1 MNKLG
6 TSSADPIQA
15 IERPVVMLSKD
26 YTAGYHTDLHVHP
39 RAQFL
44 FARSGTMRAR
54 TALGSW
60 IVPPGY
66 GLLIPADIEHQVEM
80 FGAVVLRSAYIEA
93 ALLPHQHRATC
104 SVIQVSSLLSAC
116 IERFSTRPLEYGK
129 DDIAENLA
137 AIILAEITTIPPS
150 AMALPFPNT
159 NKLKALA
166 ETMLSH
172 PSDQRSI
179 DQWATDLA
187 MSRRSFTRAFR
198 QETGMAFDQWRQ
210 RLRYQAASELI
221 ASGHPLSSVAVR
233 VGYRS
238 ASALKSMMQR
248 FD

>member
-1 MNKLG
+1 MDKLG
-6 TSSADPIQA
+6 SSSADLIQD
-15 IERPVVMLSKD
+15 IRRPVVMLSKD
-26 YTAGYHTDLHVHP
+26 YEAGYVTDLHVHA

-44 FARSGTMRAR
+44 FAKSGTMRAQ

-66 GLLIPADIEHQVEM
+66 GLLIPADIRHRVEM
-80 FGAVVLRSAYIEA
+80 FGAVFLRSAYVEA
-93 ALLPHQHRATC
+93 ALLPQQHRTTC
-104 SVIQVSSLLSAC
+104 SVIQVSPLLSAC
-116 IERFSTRPLEYGK
+116 IERFATRPLEYGK

-137 AIILAEITTIPPS
+137 AIIIAEITTTPAS
-150 AMALPFPNT
+150 AMALPFPNS

-166 ETMLSH
+166 EAMLKD
-172 PSDQRSI
+172 PSEPRSL
-179 DQWATDLA
+179 DQWATELA

-221 ASGHPLSSVAVR
+221 ASGDPLSSAAEK